1 MATAAPT
8 ISAGPGPV
16 TRPAN
21 LYTLHG
27 NTAQG
32 SEASLYVVYAL
43 SGPGA
48 PFFQYRDPSRSLSFS
63 GDQIRVTESPL
74 GNLVTVTT
82 DMTTDTGG
90 TTFTLVVPTVA
101 LVGPSLS
108 ISTFGVTTTH
118 RGPVNRG
125 AGAAP
130 DRAPAGGLLPN
141 LGQLELYT
149 VTALAGTAESVARQ

>member
-21 LYTLHG
+21 FYTLHS

-48 PFFQYRDPSRSLSFS
+48 PFLQYRDSSQSLSFS
-63 GDQIRVTESPL
+63 GDQLRVTASPL

-82 DMTTDTGG
+82 DMTKDMGG
-90 TTFTLVVPTVA
+90 TTFTLVVPAVD
-101 LVGPSLS
+101 LVGHSLS

-118 RGPVNRG
+118 RGG
-125 AGAAP
+125 P
-130 DRAPAGGLLPN
+130 DVLPN
-141 LGQLELYT
+141 LGQLALYT
-149 VTALAGTAESVARQ
+149 VTALVGTAESVAPNKTP